1 MAVDKALPNVMGEQ
15 TEEEDAVEIA
25 VVNPEAVAID
35 TPEGGVVIDFAP
47 EEDEEG
53 EEVAH
58 EENLAEHMDDTQLGN
73 LSSDLLGAFEADQTS
88 RKEWSHTYTKGLD
101 LLGMKIEER
110 STPWPGACGVFHP
123 VLAEAVIKFQAQSIM
138 ETFPAKGPVKTQ
150 IVGKLDEEKEKQ
162 AVRVQTEMNYQLTEV
177 MTEYRSEH
185 ENMLFSLPLAGS
197 AFKKVY
203 HDLDMGRNCSMFVPA
218 EDMVVSYGAPD
229 LMSCPRYTHVMKKT
243 ANEVL
248 KLQMAGFYRDIE
260 LPSPSV
266 EYSKIQETYD
276 HLTGDSP
283 SVEYDER
290 HTLLEIHVDVD
301 LAGFEDTEDG
311 EETGLRLPYVVT
323 IDKSSSDVLSVYR
336 NWREEDP
343 DRQKIMH
350 FVHYKYLPGLGFY
363 GFGLIHLIGGL
374 AKSATAILRQLVD
387 AGTLSNLP
395 AGLKSRGLRIKGDD
409 SPLMPGEFRDVDVP
423 SGAIKDNITFLPYK
437 EPSTV
442 LYQLLGT
449 IVDEGRKFASVA
461 DVQVADMNNQA
472 PVGTTLAI
480 MERGMKVLS
489 AVQARLHASMRQE
502 FRILAGLV
510 KDFLPAEYAYELEEN
525 AIRPDDFDDRV
536 DIIPVSDPNA
546 TTMSQRIMQYQAALQ
561 LAAQAPQMYDLPEL
575 HRQMLE
581 TMGLQDVDKIIP
593 SDKDMKPEDPVRENM
608 DIINGEPVQAFS
620 YQDHKAHITVHM
632 TAIQD
637 PKIQKLLSQSP
648 MAKTIQAAAE
658 AHIREHLAFE
668 YRNEIEKQ
676 MGVPLPNPDDPLPR
690 DVEHELSA
698 LMAQAGEKLLG
709 KDQMEAQQEKEQQQ
723 AKDPVFQQQQRD
735 LDIREADVERKTAT
749 DKMRVAADLQKTAMR
764 DATERERIDS
774 QERSIGAQIGAKI
787 ATEVMEDAREDVKI
801 SAEDAREG
809 TKLGVEIAK
818 QLMKAEDVKREMSR
832 KKED

>member
-1 MAVDKALPNVMGEQ
+1 MAVDKALPHVMGEQ
-15 TEEEDAVEIA
+15 IEEEDAVEIA

-35 TPEGGVVIDFAP
+35 TPDGGVVIDFDPDA
-47 EEDEEG
+47 DAA

-58 EENLAEHMDDTQLGN
+58 EENLAEHMDDTELGN
-73 LSSDLLGAFEADQTS
+73 LSSDLLGAFEADKTS

-243 ANEVL
+243 SNEVL
-248 KLQMAGFYRDIE
+248 KLQMAGFYRDID
-260 LPSPSV
+260 LPAPSV

-290 HTLLEIHVDVD
+290 HTLLEIHVDID
-301 LAGFEDTEDG
+301 LAGFEDAEDG

-323 IDKSSSDVLSVYR
+323 IDKSSSEVLSIYR

-525 AIRPDDFDDRV
+525 AVRPDDFDDRV

-581 TMGLQDVDKIIP
+581 TMGLQDVDKIVP

-648 MAKTIQAAAE
+648 MAKPIQAAAE

-698 LMAQAGEKLLG
+698 LMAKAGEKLLG
-709 KDQMEAQQEKEQQQ
+709 KDQAEAQQEKEQEQ

-809 TKLGVEIAK
+809 TKLGVDIAK
-818 QLMKAEDVKREMSR
+818 QLMRVEDVKREMSR

>member
-395 AGLKSRGLRIKGDD
+395 AGLKSRGLRIKGD
-409 SPLMPGEFRDVDVP
+409 
-423 SGAIKDNITFLPYK
+423 A
-437 EPSTV
+437 
-442 LYQLLGT
+442 
-449 IVDEGRKFASVA
+449 
-461 DVQVADMNNQA
+461 
-472 PVGTTLAI
+472 
-480 MERGMKVLS
+480 
-489 AVQARLHASMRQE
+489 
-502 FRILAGLV
+502 
-510 KDFLPAEYAYELEEN
+510 
-525 AIRPDDFDDRV
+525 
-536 DIIPVSDPNA
+536 
-546 TTMSQRIMQYQAALQ
+546 
-561 LAAQAPQMYDLPEL
+561 
-575 HRQMLE
+575 
-581 TMGLQDVDKIIP
+581 
-593 SDKDMKPEDPVRENM
+593 
-608 DIINGEPVQAFS
+608 
-620 YQDHKAHITVHM
+620 
-632 TAIQD
+632 
-637 PKIQKLLSQSP
+637 
-648 MAKTIQAAAE
+648 
-658 AHIREHLAFE
+658 
-668 YRNEIEKQ
+668 
-676 MGVPLPNPDDPLPR
+676 
-690 DVEHELSA
+690 
-698 LMAQAGEKLLG
+698 
-709 KDQMEAQQEKEQQQ
+709 
-723 AKDPVFQQQQRD
+723 
-735 LDIREADVERKTAT
+735 
-749 DKMRVAADLQKTAMR
+749 
-764 DATERERIDS
+764 
-774 QERSIGAQIGAKI
+774 
-787 ATEVMEDAREDVKI
+787 
-801 SAEDAREG
+801 
-809 TKLGVEIAK
+809 
-818 QLMKAEDVKREMSR
+818 
-832 KKED
+832 

>member
-1 MAVDKALPNVMGEQ
+1 MAVDKALPHVMGEQ
-15 TEEEDAVEIA
+15 IEEEDAVEIA

-35 TPEGGVVIDFAP
+35 TPDGGVVIDFDPDA
-47 EEDEEG
+47 DAA

-58 EENLAEHMDDTQLGN
+58 EENLAEHMDDTELGN
-73 LSSDLLGAFEADQTS
+73 LSSDLLGAFEADKTS

-243 ANEVL
+243 SNEVL
-248 KLQMAGFYRDIE
+248 KLQMAGFYRDID
-260 LPSPSV
+260 LPAPSV

-301 LAGFEDTEDG
+301 LAGFEDSEDG

-323 IDKSSSDVLSVYR
+323 IDKSSSKVLSVYR

-525 AIRPDDFDDRV
+525 AVRPDDFDDRV

-581 TMGLQDVDKIIP
+581 TMGLQDVDKIVP

-648 MAKTIQAAAE
+648 MAKAIQAAAE

-690 DVEHELSA
+690 DVEHELSV
-698 LMAQAGEKLLG
+698 LMAKAGEKLLG
-709 KDQMEAQQEKEQQQ
+709 KDQAEAQQEKEQEQ

-809 TKLGVEIAK
+809 TKLGVDIAK
-818 QLMKAEDVKREMSR
+818 QLMKVEDVKREMSR

>member
-1 MAVDKALPNVMGEQ
+1 MAVEKALSNIPGEEA
-15 TEEEDAVEIA
+15 EEGVEIA
-25 VVNPEAVAID
+25 IVNPEAVSID
-35 TPEGGVVIDFAP
+35 TPEGGVVLDF
-47 EEDEEG
+47 ESDEG
-53 EEVAH
+53 EEIAH
-58 EENLAEHMDDTQLGN
+58 DANLAEHMDDSDLGN
-73 LSSDLLGAFEADQTS
+73 LSSDLLGAFEADKTS

-150 IVGKLDEEKEKQ
+150 IIGKLDEEKEKQ

-197 AFKKVY
+197 AFKKIY
-203 HDLDMGRNCSMFVPA
+203 YDIDMGRNCSIFLPA
-218 EDMVVSYGAPD
+218 EDMVVSYGASD
-229 LMSCPRYTHVMKKT
+229 LMTCPRYTHVMKKT
-243 ANEVL
+243 SNEVI
-248 KLQMAGFYRDIE
+248 KLQLAGFYRDIE
-260 LPSPSV
+260 LPTPNV
-266 EYSKIQETYD
+266 QYSKIQETYD

-290 HTLLEIHVDVD
+290 YTLLEIHVDVD
-301 LAGFEDTEDG
+301 LEGFEDVQDG

-323 IDKSSSDVLSVYR
+323 IDQSSSKVLSVYR
-336 NWREEDP
+336 NWREEDT
-343 DRQKIMH
+343 DRRKIMH

-374 AKSATAILRQLVD
+374 AKSATSILRQLVD

-409 SPLMPGEFRDVDVP
+409 APLMPGEFRDVDVP

-437 EPSTV
+437 EPSSV

-461 DVQVADMNNQA
+461 DMQAADMNNQA

-480 MERGMKVLS
+480 MERGMKVMS
-489 AVQARLHASMRQE
+489 AVQARLHSSMRQE
-502 FRILAGLV
+502 FRILAGLI

-525 AIRPDDFDDRV
+525 AVRPDDFDDRI

-581 TMGLQDVDKIIP
+581 TMGLSDVDKIVP
-593 SDKDMKPEDPVRENM
+593 TTKDMKPEDPVRENM
-608 DIINGEPVQAFS
+608 DIINGEPVQAFA

-637 PKIQKLLSQSP
+637 PKVRELLSQSP
-648 MAKTIQAAAE
+648 MAQSIQAAAE
-658 AHIREHLAFE
+658 SHIREHLAFE

-676 MGVPLPNPDDPLPR
+676 MGVPLPQGDEPLPR

-698 LMAQAGEKLLG
+698 LMARAGEKLLD
-709 KDQMEAQQEKEQQQ
+709 KDRAEAQQQAAQEQ
-723 AKDPVFQQQQRD
+723 AKDPIFQQQQRD
-735 LDIREADVERKTAT
+735 LDIRESDVMRKAEA
-749 DKMRVAADLQKTAMR
+749 DKMRVAADLQKTEMR
-764 DATERERIDS
+764 DATERERIES
-774 QERSIGAQIGAKI
+774 TERTIGAQIGARI
-787 ATEVMEDAREDVKI
+787 TTEAMEDAREDTKMA
-801 SAEDAREG
+801 AEDAREG
-809 TKLGVEIAK
+809 AKLGVDIAK

-832 KKED
+832 KKD

>member
-1 MAVDKALPNVMGEQ
+1 MAVEKALSNIPGEEA
-15 TEEEDAVEIA
+15 EEGVEIA
-25 VVNPEAVAID
+25 IVNPEAVSID
-35 TPEGGVVIDFAP
+35 TPEGGVVLDF
-47 EEDEEG
+47 ESDEG
-53 EEVAH
+53 EEIAH
-58 EENLAEHMDDTQLGN
+58 DANLAEHMDDSDLGN
-73 LSSDLLGAFEADQTS
+73 LSSDLLGAFEADKTS

-150 IVGKLDEEKEKQ
+150 IIGKLDEEKEKQ

-197 AFKKVY
+197 AFKKIY
-203 HDLDMGRNCSMFVPA
+203 YDIDMGRNCSIFLPA
-218 EDMVVSYGAPD
+218 EDMVVSYGASD
-229 LMSCPRYTHVMKKT
+229 LMTCPRYTHVMKKT
-243 ANEVL
+243 SNEVI
-248 KLQMAGFYRDIE
+248 KLQLAGFYRDIE
-260 LPSPSV
+260 LPTPNV
-266 EYSKIQETYD
+266 QYSKIQETYD

-290 HTLLEIHVDVD
+290 YTLLEIHVDVD
-301 LAGFEDTEDG
+301 LEGFEDVQDG

-323 IDKSSSDVLSVYR
+323 IDQSSSKVLSVYR
-336 NWREEDP
+336 NWREEDT
-343 DRQKIMH
+343 DRRKIMH

-374 AKSATAILRQLVD
+374 AKSATSILRQLVD

-409 SPLMPGEFRDVDVP
+409 APLMPGEFRDVDVP

-437 EPSTV
+437 EPSSV

-461 DVQVADMNNQA
+461 DMQAADMNNQA

-480 MERGMKVLS
+480 MERGMKVMS
-489 AVQARLHASMRQE
+489 AVQARLHSSMRQE
-502 FRILAGLV
+502 FRILAGLI

-525 AIRPDDFDDRV
+525 AVRPDDFDDRI

-581 TMGLQDVDKIIP
+581 TMGLSDVDKIVP
-593 SDKDMKPEDPVRENM
+593 TTKDMKPEDPVRENM
-608 DIINGEPVQAFS
+608 DIINGEPVQAFA

-637 PKIQKLLSQSP
+637 PKVRELLSQSP
-648 MAKTIQAAAE
+648 MAQSIQAAAE

-676 MGVPLPNPDDPLPR
+676 MGVPLPQGDEPLPR

-698 LMAQAGEKLLG
+698 LMARAGEKLLD
-709 KDQMEAQQEKEQQQ
+709 KDRAEAQQQAAQEQ
-723 AKDPVFQQQQRD
+723 AKDPIFQQQQRD
-735 LDIREADVERKTAT
+735 LDIRESDVMRKAEA
-749 DKMRVAADLQKTAMR
+749 DKMRVAADLQKTEMR
-764 DATERERIDS
+764 DATERERIES
-774 QERSIGAQIGAKI
+774 TERTIGAQIGARI
-787 ATEVMEDAREDVKI
+787 TTEAMEDAREDTKMA
-801 SAEDAREG
+801 AEDAREG
-809 TKLGVEIAK
+809 AKLGVDIAK

-832 KKED
+832 KKD

>member
-1 MAVDKALPNVMGEQ
+1 MAVDKALPNVMGEP
-15 TEEEDAVEIA
+15 TEEEEAVEIA

-35 TPEGGVVIDFAP
+35 TPEGGVVIDFDPQA
-47 EEDEEG
+47 EAG

-58 EENLAEHMDDTQLGN
+58 EENLAEHMEDTELGN
-73 LSSDLLGAFEADQTS
+73 LSSELLGAFEADQAS

-150 IVGKLDEEKEKQ
+150 IVGKLTEEKEKQ
-162 AVRVQTEMNYQLTEV
+162 AVRIQEEMNYQLTEV

-229 LMSCPRYTHVMKKT
+229 LLSCPRYTHVMKKT

-260 LPSPSV
+260 LPSPNV
-266 EYSKIQETYD
+266 DYSKIQETYD

-290 HTLLEIHVDVD
+290 YTLLEVHVDLD
-301 LAGFEDTEDG
+301 LAGFEDTQDG

-323 IDKSSSDVLSVYR
+323 IDKSSSEVLSVYR

-343 DRQKIMH
+343 DRQKLMH

-374 AKSATAILRQLVD
+374 AKSATSILRQLVD

-409 SPLMPGEFRDVDVP
+409 APLMPGEFRDVDVP

-461 DVQVADMNNQA
+461 DVQAADMNNQA

-480 MERGMKVLS
+480 MERGMKVMS
-489 AVQARLHASMRQE
+489 AVQARLHAAMRHE
-502 FRILAGLV
+502 FKILANLV
-510 KDFLPAEYAYELEEN
+510 RDFLPAEYAYELEEN
-525 AIRPDDFDDRV
+525 AVRPEDFDERV

-581 TMGLQDVDKIIP
+581 TMGLQDVDKIVP

-648 MAKTIQAAAE
+648 MAKAIQAAAE

-698 LMAQAGEKLLG
+698 LMAKAGEKLLG

-735 LDIREADVERKTAT
+735 LDIREADVERKAAA

-809 TKLGVEIAK
+809 TKLGVDIAK
-818 QLMKAEDVKREMSR
+818 QLMKVEDVKREMSR

>member
-1 MAVDKALPNVMGEQ
+1 MAVEKAIPNIPGEEA
-15 TEEEDAVEIA
+15 EEGVEISIVNPDAVSVE
-25 VVNPEAVAID
+25 
-35 TPEGGVVIDFAP
+35 TPEGGVVLDF
-47 EEDEEG
+47 ESDEG
-53 EEVAH
+53 EEIGHDA
-58 EENLAEHMDDTQLGN
+58 NLAEHMDDSDLGN
-73 LSSDLLGAFEADQTS
+73 LASDLLGAFEADKTS

-150 IVGKLDEEKEKQ
+150 IIGKLDEEKEKQ
-162 AVRVQTEMNYQLTEV
+162 ADRVQTEMNYQLTEV

-197 AFKKVY
+197 AFKKIY
-203 HDLDMGRNCSMFVPA
+203 YDIDMGRNCSIFLPA

-229 LMSCPRYTHVMKKT
+229 LMTCPRYTHVMKKT
-243 ANEVL
+243 SNEVI
-248 KLQMAGFYRDIE
+248 KLQLAGFYRDID
-260 LPSPSV
+260 LPTPSV
-266 EYSKIQETYD
+266 QYSKIQETYD

-290 HTLLEIHVDVD
+290 YTLLEIHVDVD
-301 LAGFEDTEDG
+301 LEGFEDVQDG

-323 IDKSSSDVLSVYR
+323 IDQSSSKVLSVYR
-336 NWREEDP
+336 NWREEDT
-343 DRQKIMH
+343 DRRKIMH

-363 GFGLIHLIGGL
+363 GFGLIHMIGGL
-374 AKSATAILRQLVD
+374 AKSATSILRQLVD

-409 SPLMPGEFRDVDVP
+409 APLMPGEFRDVDVP

-437 EPSTV
+437 EPSSV

-461 DVQVADMNNQA
+461 DMQAADMNNQA

-480 MERGMKVLS
+480 MERGMKVMS
-489 AVQARLHASMRQE
+489 AVQARLHSSMRQE
-502 FRILAGLV
+502 FRILAGLI

-525 AIRPDDFDDRV
+525 AVRPDDFDDRI

-581 TMGLQDVDKIIP
+581 TMGLSDVDKIVP
-593 SDKDMKPEDPVRENM
+593 TTKDMKPEDPVRENM
-608 DIINGEPVQAFS
+608 DIINGEPVQAFA

-637 PKIQKLLSQSP
+637 PKVRELLSQSP
-648 MAKTIQAAAE
+648 MAQSIQAAAE
-658 AHIREHLAFE
+658 SHIREHLAFE

-676 MGVPLPNPDDPLPR
+676 MGVPLPQGDEPLPR

-698 LMAQAGEKLLG
+698 LMARAGEKLLD
-709 KDQMEAQQEKEQQQ
+709 KDRAEAQQQAAQDQ
-723 AKDPVFQQQQRD
+723 AKDPIFQQQQRD
-735 LDIREADVERKTAT
+735 LDIRESDVMRKAEA
-749 DKMRVAADLQKTAMR
+749 DKMRVAADLQKTEMR
-764 DATERERIDS
+764 DATERERIES
-774 QERSIGAQIGAKI
+774 TERTIGAQIGARI
-787 ATEVMEDAREDVKI
+787 TTEAMEDAREDTKMA
-801 SAEDAREG
+801 AEDAREG
-809 TKLGVEIAK
+809 AKLGVDIAK

-832 KKED
+832 KKD